1 MRRRHPFALLLLLLI
16 TSLVAAQFG
25 FLIRNTVGKNVGQL
39 QEGPALAVPFTLLRD
54 PTLLLAAGPL
64 EGTET
69 LSKPGLQ
76 PPAVPERE
84 PVETQ
89 PPPGAPADSPPEQA
103 EGQAG
108 EIGPVEEAWFDDA
121 LFIGDSRT
129 VGMSQYGRLGKAD
142 YFADTGMTVFNVLTR
157 EAADT
162 GFARQRLESLLSA
175 KEYGK
180 IYLMLGI
187 NEIGYP
193 FETLIRQYQAVLDS
207 IRAMQPGADVLLCA
221 NLHVTRA
228 AAAATPRL
236 EPDHI
241 EQLDEAVAALADG
254 TSVFFLDANPVF
266 CDADGYLREELTG
279 DGVHPYGTGYE
290 TWAQWLME
298 HGIT

>member
-1 MRRRHPFALLLLLLI
+1 M
-16 TSLVAAQFG
+16 
-25 FLIRNTVGKNVGQL
+25 
-39 QEGPALAVPFTLLRD
+39 
-54 PTLLLAAGPL
+54 
-64 EGTET
+64 
-69 LSKPGLQ
+69 
-76 PPAVPERE
+76 
-84 PVETQ
+84 ETQ
-89 PPPGAPADSPPEQA
+89 PPPGASADSPPEQA

-162 GFARQRLESLLSA
+162 GFVRQSLESLLSA

-207 IRAMQPGADVLLCA
+207 IRAMQPGRISCFAPTC
-221 NLHVTRA
+221 
-228 AAAATPRL
+228 
-236 EPDHI
+236 
-241 EQLDEAVAALADG
+241 
-254 TSVFFLDANPVF
+254 
-266 CDADGYLREELTG
+266 
-279 DGVHPYGTGYE
+279 
-290 TWAQWLME
+290 M
-298 HGIT
+298 